1 MGLRAVCRA
10 GEPGAVLVGRLG
22 RQDVAFLGSFSDV
35 GELAVTEVF
44 QKQALSAGRPAGT
57 AAHVCAVCCTA
68 GRNAAVCFLRGF
80 LCAPLV

>member
-1 MGLRAVCRA
+1 MCRA
-10 GEPGAVLVGRLG
+10 GEPGAVLVGGLG
-22 RQDVAFLGSFSDV
+22 RQDVAFLGSSDV

-57 AAHVCAVCCTA
+57 AAHVCAVRCTA

-80 LCAPLV
+80 LCAPVV